1 MNNALSLDRNSTFQL
16 QLVRSFN
23 SQDEHQTKNPV
34 KSDSKDKTQSET
46 IEEVTAITTKKTTKS
61 SNLPKSKRSL
71 ITRTNL
77 YKTIERKLNTLVFL

>member
-1 MNNALSLDRNSTFQL
+1 MNNAFSLDRNSKFQL
-16 QLVRSFN
+16 QLVRSFH
-23 SQDEHQTKNPV
+23 SQDEHQTKSST
-34 KSDSKDKTQSET
+34 KSGSNDDAQSET
-46 IEEVTAITTKKTTKS
+46 IEGVTAITTKKTAKS